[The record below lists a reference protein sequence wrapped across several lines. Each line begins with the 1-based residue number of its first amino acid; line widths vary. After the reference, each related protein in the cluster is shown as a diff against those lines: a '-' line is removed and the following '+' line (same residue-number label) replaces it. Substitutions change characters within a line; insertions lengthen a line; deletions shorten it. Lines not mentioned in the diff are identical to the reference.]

1 MKAETAT
8 RKQEE
13 LVKFHENSKKH
24 LQQEIENFRE
34 EAKKQRK
41 IIYQLEK
48 ERDQYIQKA
57 SDFTHQVCVLLSGRL

>member
-1 MKAETAT
+1 MGY
-8 RKQEE
+8 E

-57 SDFTHQVCVLLSGRL
+57 SDFTHQVCVLSSGRL

>member
-41 IIYQLEK
+41 IFAMSNGVLFP
-48 ERDQYIQKA
+48 QKREN
-57 SDFTHQVCVLLSGRL
+57 D